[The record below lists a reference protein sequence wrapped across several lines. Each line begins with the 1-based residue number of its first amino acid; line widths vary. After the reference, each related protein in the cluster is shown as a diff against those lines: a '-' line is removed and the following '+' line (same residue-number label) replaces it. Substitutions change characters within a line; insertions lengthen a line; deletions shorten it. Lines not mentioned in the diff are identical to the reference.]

1 MDRGDMGRFWDARAR
16 EDAFYFVDN
25 TGTYRDAD
33 VDRFWAEGQRQPR
46 RRAGRG
52 RGRRSSPSDVVL
64 DIGCGVGRLTR
75 VLAERAAHVHA
86 IDVSAEMLEQAR
98 ELNGHLTNVTW
109 HHGDGTTL
117 HPVEDG
123 SIDAV
128 VSHVVFQ
135 HIPDPQIT
143 LGYVRE
149 IGRVLEPGGWAAF
162 QISND
167 PALHR
172 PTVGVKERLKA
183 AVGRA
188 PKGQDEPEWLG
199 SAVDLEDLRA
209 TAAESDLDVAKVVGA
224 GTQFC
229 YVRTVPALHARY
241 SQPRRRKNR
250 IIATT
255 TTTIRPMI
263 TQNASTTARPGRA
276 TFMPQMPEISVSG
289 SRITLNAVS
298 TRSTS
303 FRPWE
308 ITDSLVDSRPST
320 TSLKFSSMSHTRSF
334 ASLMSSK

>member
-1 MDRGDMGRFWDARAR
+1 MSRGDMGRFWDARAR

-25 TGTYRDAD
+25 TGEYRDAD
-33 VDRFWAEGQRQPR
+33 VERFWAEGRRNLDAVLAAVGADVQP
-46 RRAGRG
+46 G
-52 RGRRSSPSDVVL
+52 DVVL

-117 HPVEDG
+117 HPIEDG

-149 IGRVLEPGGWAAF
+149 IGRVLKPGGWAAF

-167 PALHR
+167 PGLHR
-172 PTVGVKERLKA
+172 PTIGVKERLKA
-183 AVGRA
+183 VVGRA

-199 SAVDLEDLRA
+199 SAVDLGDLRS
-209 TAAESDLDVAKVVGA
+209 AAADGGLDVATVVGE

-229 YVRTVPALHARY
+229 YVRAV
-241 SQPRRRKNR
+241 RR
-250 IIATT
+250 
-255 TTTIRPMI
+255 
-263 TQNASTTARPGRA
+263 
-276 TFMPQMPEISVSG
+276 
-289 SRITLNAVS
+289 
-298 TRSTS
+298 
-303 FRPWE
+303 
-308 ITDSLVDSRPST
+308 
-320 TSLKFSSMSHTRSF
+320 
-334 ASLMSSK
+334 

>member
-1 MDRGDMGRFWDARAR
+1 MSRGDMGRFWDARAR

-33 VDRFWAEGQRQPR
+33 VDRFWAEGR
-46 RRAGRG
+46 RNLDTVLAAVGAEVRPG
-52 RGRRSSPSDVVL
+52 DVVL

-98 ELNGHLTNVTW
+98 ELNAQLTNVTW

-117 HPVEDG
+117 HPIDDG

-149 IGRVLEPGGWAAF
+149 MGRVLRPGGWAAF

-167 PALHR
+167 PGLHR
-172 PTVGVKERLKA
+172 ASVGLRDRVKA

-188 PKGQDEPEWLG
+188 PKGQDDPEWLG
-199 SAVDLEDLRA
+199 SAVDLDDL
-209 TAAESDLDVAKVVGA
+209 TAAAMEGGLDVATVVGE

-229 YVRTVPALHARY
+229 YVRTVKP
-241 SQPRRRKNR
+241 
-250 IIATT
+250 
-255 TTTIRPMI
+255 
-263 TQNASTTARPGRA
+263 
-276 TFMPQMPEISVSG
+276 
-289 SRITLNAVS
+289 
-298 TRSTS
+298 
-303 FRPWE
+303 
-308 ITDSLVDSRPST
+308 
-320 TSLKFSSMSHTRSF
+320 
-334 ASLMSSK
+334 